1 MSGNQS
7 KPTVGLRIDQEDLD
21 RIDEIAKMSGRTRS
35 DVMLEAILNYW
46 DIRRYEVVKA
56 DINQLRIELE
66 TRLAGIEKKL
76 KLSNW
81 QYRPT
86 EMQSSQL

>member
-1 MSGNQS
+1 
-7 KPTVGLRIDQEDLD
+7 
-21 RIDEIAKMSGRTRS
+21 MSGRTRS

-76 KLSNW
+76 RLSSW

-86 EMQSSQL
+86 GDAVNPSSKVVSRLVSRATW

>member
-7 KPTVGLRIDQEDLD
+7 KPTVGLRIDQEDLG

-56 DINQLRIELE
+56 DINELRIELE

-76 KLSNW
+76 RLSNR

-86 EMQSSQL
+86 QMQSSQL

>member
-7 KPTVGLRIDQEDLD
+7 KPTVGLRIDQEDLG

-56 DINQLRIELE
+56 DINELRIELE

-76 KLSNW
+76 RLSSW

-86 EMQSSQL
+86 QM

>member
-46 DIRRYEVVKA
+46 NIRKYEVVKA

-76 KLSNW
+76 RLSSW
-81 QYRPT
+81 RYRPIG
-86 EMQSSQL
+86 MQQF